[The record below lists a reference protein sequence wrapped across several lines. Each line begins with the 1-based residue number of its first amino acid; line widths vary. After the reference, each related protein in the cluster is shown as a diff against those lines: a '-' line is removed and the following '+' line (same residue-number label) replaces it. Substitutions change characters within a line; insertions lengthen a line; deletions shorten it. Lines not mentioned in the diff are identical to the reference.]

1 MVHASLYNV
10 LYKRTVPV
18 YNHGNCMMGNVTLYM
33 YLFIYR
39 KERSERI
46 TERIFSRLDLFRIL
60 IKGNFKGV

>member
-10 LYKRTVPV
+10 LYKWTVPV
-18 YNHGNCMMGNVTLYM
+18 YNHGNCMMGNVTLYK

-46 TERIFSRLDLFRIL
+46 FGRLDLFRIL
-60 IKGNFKGV
+60 IKGKFKGV